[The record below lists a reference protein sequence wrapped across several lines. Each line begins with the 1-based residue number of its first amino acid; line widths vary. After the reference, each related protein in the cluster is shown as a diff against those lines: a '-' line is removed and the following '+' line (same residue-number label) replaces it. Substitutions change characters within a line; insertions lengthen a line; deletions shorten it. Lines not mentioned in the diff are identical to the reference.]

1 MQKWLHT
8 VNTNTHT
15 LNSTTEAIRSCKH
28 LYLGSIS
35 EPEDNSLRIVL
46 LEAMDGDP
54 PTEEQLTR
62 NELRQLSDLLK
73 GARAVVHGP
82 GCRVFELVWPSYV
95 GYAVQNESYAR
106 AEPEE
111 SVGEGRLLVV
121 YADSVYLRYLSNSTF
136 ASTEYPGPFKH
147 WAVHCLN
154 HVVNVASVDEP
165 VVTLSQRD

>member
-1 MQKWLHT
+1 MNPT
-8 VNTNTHT
+8 I
-15 LNSTTEAIRSCKH
+15 EAIRSCKH

-35 EPEDNSLRIVL
+35 EPEDNSLRVVL
-46 LEAMDGDP
+46 LEAMDGEP
-54 PTEEQLTR
+54 PTTEQLEN
-62 NELRQLSDLLK
+62 NELSKLLK
-73 GARAVVHGP
+73 GARAVVHSP
-82 GCRVFELVWPSYV
+82 GSRVFELVWPSYV
-95 GYAVQNESYAR
+95 GYSVQNESYAR

-121 YADSVYLRYLSNSTF
+121 YTNSVYLRYLSKSTF
-136 ASTEYPGPFKH
+136 ASAEYPGPFKH